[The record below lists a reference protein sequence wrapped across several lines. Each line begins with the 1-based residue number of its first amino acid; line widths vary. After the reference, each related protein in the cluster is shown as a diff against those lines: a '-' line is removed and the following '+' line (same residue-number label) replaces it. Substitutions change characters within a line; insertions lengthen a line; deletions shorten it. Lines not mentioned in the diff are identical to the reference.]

1 MWYLSSEIAAESQL
15 LSPLGA
21 CQQILNFSENYGFI
35 GKKIQSCHS
44 AALLHHSFLCSSL
57 SLSLQQAVCASSFTY
72 EKSRTWILLTD
83 LSLSATQAR
92 VFLLAG
98 FAYQML

>member
-1 MWYLSSEIAAESQL
+1 MWYLSSEIAAVSQL

-21 CQQILNFSENYGFI
+21 CQQILNFSEIYGFI
-35 GKKIQSCHS
+35 GKKIQSCRL
-44 AALLHHSFLCSSL
+44 AALLHHSFWCCSPSL
-57 SLSLQQAVCASSFTY
+57 SLLQVVCACH
-72 EKSRTWILLTD
+72 LLLRKAELGSYSLTF
-83 LSLSATQAR
+83 LSATHAR